1 MNNLTNDQ
9 LQAFS
14 KELLSDNSPLLV
26 TGLSPALKE
35 FLDNAP
41 APAVT
46 SYDDW
51 TLEQIQEKLKQ
62 EGITK
67 HSEQ

>member
-1 MNNLTNDQ
+1 MNNLTDDQ
-9 LQAFS
+9 LQAFT
-14 KELLSDNSPLLV
+14 KELLIDESPLLV

-41 APAVT
+41 ALAVT

-51 TLEQIQEKLKQ
+51 TLEQIQAKLKA
-62 EGITK
+62 EGITNNEK
-67 HSEQ
+67 

>member
-1 MNNLTNDQ
+1 MNNLTDDQ
-9 LQAFS
+9 LQAFT
-14 KELLSDNSPLLV
+14 KELLSDDSLLLV

-51 TLEQIQEKLKQ
+51 TLEQIQAKLKA
-62 EGITK
+62 EGITNNEK
-67 HSEQ
+67 

>member
-1 MNNLTNDQ
+1 MNNLTDDQ
-9 LQAFS
+9 LQAFT
-14 KELLSDNSPLLV
+14 KELLSDDSPLLV

-41 APAVT
+41 ALAVT

-51 TLEQIQEKLKQ
+51 TLEQIQAKLKA
-62 EGITK
+62 EGITNNEK
-67 HSEQ
+67 

>member
-9 LQAFS
+9 LQAFT
-14 KELLSDNSPLLV
+14 KELLSDDSPLLV

-41 APAVT
+41 ATTVT
-46 SYDDW
+46 NYDDW
-51 TLEQIQEKLKQ
+51 TLEQIQAKLKA
-62 EGITK
+62 EGITNN
-67 HSEQ
+67 ER